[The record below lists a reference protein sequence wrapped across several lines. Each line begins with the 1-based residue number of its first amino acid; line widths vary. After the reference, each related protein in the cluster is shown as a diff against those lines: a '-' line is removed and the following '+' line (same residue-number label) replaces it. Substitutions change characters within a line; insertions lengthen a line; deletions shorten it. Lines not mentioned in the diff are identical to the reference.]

1 MAETWSAS
9 RLHAEI
15 AEQPEAVARFLA
27 REGSRVARLAVP
39 LRKAGIRFVLVAARG
54 TSDNA
59 ARYAQYLFGALDGLP
74 VALAAPSLTT
84 LYGRPPDARGGLVVG
99 ISQSGRSPDIVET
112 VAAARRAGAPTLA
125 IVNDA
130 ESPLAHAA
138 AEVIPLHAGEE
149 RSVAAT
155 KTYTVQLAAVALLAI
170 SFAGRKA
177 LLGQLHAVPDA
188 VALALGAEAA
198 VRRMARRLAGT
209 SRAVVLARG
218 VNYPTAWE
226 IALKL
231 KELALILA
239 EPYSSAD
246 FQHGPIALAERGL
259 PAVLVS
265 APGGKPAGELLAL
278 ARRVLGLRARG
289 SPVLPVGL
297 PVRGAIP
304 LPAVPELLS
313 PLVAVVPGQ
322 LLAFHAALER
332 GLDPDAPRG
341 LRKVTETR

>member
-1 MAETWSAS
+1 VPGKPSGFLL
-9 RLHAEI
+9 RCEI
-15 AEQPEAVARFLA
+15 GEQPEAVARFLS
-27 REGSRVARLAVP
+27 REGARVARLAVP
-39 LRKAGIRFVLVAARG
+39 IRRAGVRFVLIAARG
-54 TSDNA
+54 SSDNA

-84 LYGRPPDARGGLVVG
+84 LYGRPPDARGGLVIG

-112 VAAARRAGAPTLA
+112 VAAARRAGVPTLA
-125 IVNDA
+125 IVNDP

-138 AEVIPLHAGEE
+138 GEVVPLHAGEE

-155 KTYTVQLAAVALLAI
+155 KTYTAQLAAVALFALSLA
-170 SFAGRKA
+170 GKRT
-177 LLGQLHAVPDA
+177 LLKKLVAIPEAMA
-188 VALALGAEAA
+188 VALATESA
-198 VRRMARRLAGT
+198 VRRMARRLARV

-246 FQHGPIALAERGL
+246 FAHGPIALAEPEL

-265 APGGKPAGELLAL
+265 APGGRPEGELLAL
-278 ARRVLGLRARG
+278 ARRLGARG
-289 SPVLPVGL
+289 SPLLAIGL

-304 LPAVPELLS
+304 LPEVPELLS

-322 LLAFHAALER
+322 LLAFHAALAR
-332 GLDPDAPRG
+332 GLDPDRPRG